1 MLTVTLLKP
10 NKVLHPNARAT
21 WRAKMQPCKKARTYA
36 RLVTQSVLQKKGLG
50 PEAFHPVG
58 YALTWFYKGV
68 KPDADNCL
76 AACKAYLDGIADALG
91 INDKD
96 LDVFGIYRE
105 HNTDCSNVITLTFFE
120 DMTTN
125 DLMQLKEAAAYLNS
139 AIKAAGVNSDAHAL
153 VEAHAALE
161 KIAMVLERNSL

>member
-10 NKVLHPNARAT
+10 NRVLHPNARAS
-21 WRAKMQPCKKARTYA
+21 WQRKMQPIKRARTYA
-36 RLVTQSVLQKKGLG
+36 RLVAKEALSREGVQ
-50 PEAFHPVG
+50 PEDFRPCG

-76 AACKAYLDGIADALG
+76 AACKAYLDGVADALG

-105 HNTDCSNVITLTFFE
+105 RNIALSDYITLTFYTQKQKY
-120 DMTTN
+120 DN
-125 DLMQLKEAAAYLNS
+125 Q
-139 AIKAAGVNSDAHAL
+139 
-153 VEAHAALE
+153 
-161 KIAMVLERNSL
+161 

>member
-1 MLTVTLLKP
+1 MLTITLLKP
-10 NKVLHPNARAT
+10 NKALHPNARAT

-36 RLVTQSVLQKKGLG
+36 RLVTQSVLQSKGLSADEFR
-50 PEAFHPVG
+50 PIG

-76 AACKAYLDGIADALG
+76 AACKAYLDGVADALG

-105 HNTDCSNVITLTFFE
+105 HNITCSNCIILTFYTQNPNH
-120 DMTTN
+120 DN
-125 DLMQLKEAAAYLNS
+125 K
-139 AIKAAGVNSDAHAL
+139 
-153 VEAHAALE
+153 
-161 KIAMVLERNSL
+161 